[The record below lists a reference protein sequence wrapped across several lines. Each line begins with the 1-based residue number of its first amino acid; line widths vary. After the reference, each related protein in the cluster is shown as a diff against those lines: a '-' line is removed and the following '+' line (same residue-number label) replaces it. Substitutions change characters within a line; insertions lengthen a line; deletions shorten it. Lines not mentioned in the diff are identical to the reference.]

1 MLKSTRR
8 GSGGSFS
15 FVLERLKGCVQGGM
29 LVLKVFDSTLSG
41 GKQPRR

>member
-8 GSGGSFS
+8 ESGGSFS

-29 LVLKVFDSTLSG
+29 VLF
-41 GKQPRR
+41 